1 VTGRRWPSFPQWRDS
16 CLFLTGLGLIV
27 YEAVFRPGPE
37 RPTLLLLY
45 AAMCGLPAFLKADDK
60 RADNPTSGSRPQPED
75 RIP

>member
-1 VTGRRWPSFPQWRDS
+1 VTGHRWPSFPQWRDAS
-16 CLFLTGLGLIV
+16 LFLTGLALIV

-60 RADNPTSGSRPQPED
+60 RADGSTESPPPSKERLS
-75 RIP
+75 